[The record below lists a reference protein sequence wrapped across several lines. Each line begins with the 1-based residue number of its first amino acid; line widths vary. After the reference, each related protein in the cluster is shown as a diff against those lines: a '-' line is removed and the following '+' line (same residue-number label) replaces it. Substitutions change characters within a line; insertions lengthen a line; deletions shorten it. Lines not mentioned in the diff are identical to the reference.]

1 METKFYTGNYSLTL
15 GQPYIII
22 SASESSTD
30 FTAEKIIIFEGFNGQ
45 KTILANRVKYPKISG
60 RSLEDFISSEVQ
72 VCKDDIFYKILF
84 TKYKSELEQRNYNV
98 NIELTETNTN
108 IISLLRDKFPTI
120 LTNIKNNTINEK
132 LKILIGLY
140 QSIVIERNDFDI
152 NK

>member
-15 GQPYIII
+15 GQPYVII
-22 SASESSTD
+22 SASESQTD

-45 KTILANRVKYPKISG
+45 QIILGNRVKYPKISN

-84 TKYKSELEQRNYNV
+84 TKYKTELEQRNYNV
-98 NIELTETNTN
+98 NIELRETNTN
-108 IISLLRDKFPTI
+108 IISLLRDKFPRL
-120 LTNIKNNTINEK
+120 LTNIKNNTMNEK
-132 LKILIGLY
+132 LNALIGLY

>member
-15 GQPYIII
+15 GQPYVII
-22 SASESSTD
+22 SASESPTD

-45 KTILANRVKYPKISG
+45 QTILANRVKYPKISD
-60 RSLEDFISSEVQ
+60 RSLQDFISSEVQ

-84 TKYKSELEQRNYNV
+84 TKYKAELEQRNYNV
-98 NIELTETNTN
+98 NIELRETNTN

-120 LTNIKNNTINEK
+120 LTNIKNNTMNEK
-132 LKILIGLY
+132 LKALIGLY

>member
-15 GQPYIII
+15 GQPYVII
-22 SASESSTD
+22 SATESTTD

-45 KTILANRVKYPKISG
+45 QTVLANRVKYPKISD

-84 TKYKSELEQRNYNV
+84 TKYKNELEQRNYNV
-98 NIELTETNTN
+98 NIELRETNIN

-120 LTNIKNNTINEK
+120 LTNIKNNTMNDK
-132 LKILIGLY
+132 LKALIELY